1 MSIAERIAQ
10 LEQEERELDQEL
22 RLKELERKVAEKR
35 EKLRA
40 YQIDDQSASSRPI
53 PKLHQGERPDGRIKP
68 IAVPA
73 PMKKRTLGD
82 LTPEELARKREYL
95 GQEAPL
101 RLTENKRDDI
111 KNSAGVAKIR
121 KLQYTSTKL
130 TLTKTS
136 VSAMARQ
143 IMRLAG
149 ESGGLR
155 NKQVQVVFESNMNSS
170 NHTDLI
176 LLESKGELTRAH
188 IENEM
193 RKILANKISTDSP
206 GQWVITDVNLK
217 GAI

>member
-1 MSIAERIAQ
+1 MSLAERIAQ

-35 EKLRA
+35 ERLRA
-40 YQIDDQSASSRPI
+40 YQIDDRSASSHPI

-68 IAVPA
+68 AVPT
-73 PMKKRTLGD
+73 PMKKRTIGD

-130 TLTKTS
+130 TLTKANVS
-136 VSAMARQ
+136 VMARQ
-143 IMRLAG
+143 ITRLAN
-149 ESGGLR
+149 ENGGLR
-155 NKQVQVVFESNMNSS
+155 NKQVQVVFESNLNSS

-176 LLESKGELTRAH
+176 LLESKGELTRSH
-188 IENEM
+188 IENEL